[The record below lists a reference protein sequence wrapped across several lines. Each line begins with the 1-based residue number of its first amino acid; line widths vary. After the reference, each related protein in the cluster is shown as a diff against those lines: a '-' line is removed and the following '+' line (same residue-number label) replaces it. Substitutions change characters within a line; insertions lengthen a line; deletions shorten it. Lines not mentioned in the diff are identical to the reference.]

1 MKLLLDECVPS
12 VLKDDLIGHD
22 ASTVEDAGFK
32 GLKNGKLLAA
42 AMGKF
47 DVLVTV
53 DKSIPSQQNLA
64 AFGIAVLLLR
74 AKSNRYDDL
83 NHLSQRLFWRSTK
96 FSLARLPSSEP
107 EQISSLNYA
116 NPKTYS

>member
-12 VLKDDLIGHD
+12 VLKDDLVGHD
-22 ASTVEDAGFK
+22 VSTVEDAGFK
-32 GLKNGKLLAA
+32 GLKNSKLLRAA
-42 AMGKF
+42 AGNF

-83 NHLSQRLFWRSTK
+83 KPLVPNALTALD
-96 FSLARLPSSEP
+96 
-107 EQISSLNYA
+107 QIQ
-116 NPKTYS
+116 PDTIVIVRP

>member
-1 MKLLLDECVPS
+1 MKLLLDECTPR
-12 VLKDDLIGHD
+12 VLKDDLVGHD
-22 ASTVEDAGFK
+22 VSTVEDAGFK
-32 GLKNGKLLAA
+32 GLKNGELLRAA
-42 AMGKF
+42 AGNF

-83 NHLSQRLFWRSTK
+83 KPLVTKALAALDKIQPGTIVIIRS
-96 FSLARLPSSEP
+96 
-107 EQISSLNYA
+107 
-116 NPKTYS
+116 

>member
-1 MKLLLDECVPS
+1 MNLLLDECVPS
-12 VLKDDLIGHD
+12 VLKDDLIGHEV
-22 ASTVEDAGFK
+22 STVEDAGFK

-42 AMGKF
+42 AMGNF

-64 AFGIAVLLLR
+64 TFGIALLLIR

-83 NHLSQRLFWRSTK
+83 KPLIPK
-96 FSLARLPSSEP
+96 VLAALD
-107 EQISSLNYA
+107 QIQPGTIVIVRA
-116 NPKTYS
+116 